1 MKSSTNS
8 EEEIKS
14 WTLSRNVV
22 YYSSK
27 TTVYQSTKN
36 IPLPTVLH
44 MQCACLLQRKF
55 GKMKRVLRGF
65 AHLHFGDHVFG
76 TSVTCGALLA
86 CLFLSF
92 KSLNLNPPT
101 FNYFKLHTNPFYKQ
115 MNVQFTTD
123 TFRTWNQSISIH
135 FIIQLPNCTTKKVK
149 YIHKN
154 KKYTAFYNTKKTVHG
169 IEYVHNWE
177 NHASIDTYSS
187 LSW

>member
-1 MKSSTNS
+1 MCLSASKKIWENEKS
-8 EEEIKS
+8 
-14 WTLSRNVV
+14 TLWIRTSALWWPR
-22 YYSSK
+22 
-27 TTVYQSTKN
+27 
-36 IPLPTVLH
+36 
-44 MQCACLLQRKF
+44 F
-55 GKMKRVLRGF
+55 W
-65 AHLHFGDHVFG
+65 HFSDLWC
-76 TSVTCGALLA
+76 SVSMS
-86 CLFLSF
+86 FLSF

>member
-14 WTLSRNVV
+14 CTLNRNAV

-27 TTVYQSTKN
+27 TTEYQSTKN

-55 GKMKRVLRGF
+55 GKMKRVLWILTSALRWPRF
-65 AHLHFGDHVFG
+65 WHFSDQ
-76 TSVTCGALLA
+76 S
-86 CLFLSF
+86 
-92 KSLNLNPPT
+92 
-101 FNYFKLHTNPFYKQ
+101 FYKQ
-115 MNVQFTTD
+115 INVRFTTD
-123 TFRTWNQSISIH
+123 TFRTWNQSISIN

-154 KKYTAFYNTKKTVHG
+154 KKYTAFYNTKKIIHG